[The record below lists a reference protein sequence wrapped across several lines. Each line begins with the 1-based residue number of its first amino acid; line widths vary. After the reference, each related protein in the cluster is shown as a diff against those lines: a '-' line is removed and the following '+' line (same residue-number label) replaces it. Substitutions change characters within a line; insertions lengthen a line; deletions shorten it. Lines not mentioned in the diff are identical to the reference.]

1 MDRRTRTLWTYYLFR
16 ATTSYGF
23 YLPFST
29 IYLVQQGYGLD
40 VIGLAQSAFLFAMVA
55 AEIPAG
61 YVADRIDRRT
71 TLAAGN
77 AISAASLGAYPFV
90 GSATGWI
97 VVYGLWGLGA
107 ACHSAIGEAWL
118 YDLLAQRTAE
128 SSFARTSG
136 RGATVELVVSAASAM
151 AASLLY
157 AVDPAFPF
165 LANAALSAAG
175 VPLLFTLP
183 ATRNGADSVIS
194 IAETLRALKLQL
206 HRSEV
211 RWLVAYAALFNVLFS
226 VTRWLEQPALDA
238 VGIPITSFGLLYAGF
253 KLVTAGATSTTGL
266 LQERLGARGFFL
278 LLLPVCGVAYAMV
291 YFLPL
296 FVVPVLLLRR
306 ALDRVSRPIRNQ
318 YLNDRLDSV
327 GRATILS
334 GVSMALHLASGAGNA
349 VFGLVAEATGPMAFL
364 PVAGVGVVLVAGV
377 LWVAT
382 DPVREPSG
390 GVGPSESPSPGEPTS
405 KSPGESMA
413 ESTAADSDAA
423 GTD

>member
-1 MDRRTRTLWTYYLFR
+1 MDRRTRTLWTYYLYK

-77 AISAASLGAYPFV
+77 ALSTVSLGAYPFV

-118 YDLLAQRTAE
+118 YDLLAQRTDE

-136 RGATVELVVSAASAM
+136 RGATVELTVSAASAI

-157 AVDPAFPF
+157 GLDPSLPF
-165 LANAALSAAG
+165 LANAVLSAAG
-175 VPLLFTLP
+175 IPLLLTLP
-183 ATRNGADSVIS
+183 ATRNGAETVIS
-194 IAETLRALKLQL
+194 ISETLHALKLQL

-238 VGIPITSFGLLYAGF
+238 VGIPVMSFGLLYAGF

-266 LQERLGARGFFL
+266 LQEHLGPRRFFL

-291 YFLPL
+291 HFLPL

-349 VFGLVAEATGPMAFL
+349 VFGQVAEATGAMVFL
-364 PVAGVGVVLVAGV
+364 PVAGVGVVVVAGL
-377 LWVAT
+377 LWLAT
-382 DPVREPSG
+382 DPVRPPE
-390 GVGPSESPSPGEPTS
+390 VGDSSA
-405 KSPGESMA
+405 K
-413 ESTAADSDAA
+413 STAADPTVAAETADAADAA